1 MSLPTTTK
9 HWVVSKI
16 GSLDNLALKESS
28 IRQLKPTEVLV
39 RVHAVSLNYR
49 DLILARG
56 LYGQGIIQENLIPCS
71 DYSGEIIAV
80 GSDVPQDKWK
90 PGDRVSSNFSPN
102 HLDGDPSPETMS
114 AALGGPVHGVL
125 SQYVIS
131 PAEALVHVPDH
142 LTHEE
147 ASTLPCAA
155 LTAYSALLG
164 PIPVKAGDYVLV
176 QGTGGV
182 SIFGLQIA
190 VASGAT
196 VIATSSSDEKLKLAA
211 KLGAKHLINYKTTPN
226 WQDTVKEITNGRGV
240 DHVIEVGGPG
250 TLLKSI
256 QSIKH
261 AGWIHVIG
269 FLAQGADASLVGP
282 IIGTAAYVRGVLIGS
297 VAQFKNMNRLISAH
311 GLRPVVDKVF
321 PFDQALEA
329 YKYLESQAHVGKVVI
344 KVA

>member
-1 MSLPTTTK
+1 MSLPATTK

-16 GSLDNLALKESS
+16 GSLDNLALKESP
-28 IRQLKPTEVLV
+28 IRQPKPTEVLV

-49 DLILARG
+49 DLILAKG

-80 GSDVPQDKWK
+80 GEDVPQDKWK
-90 PGDRVSSNFSPN
+90 PGDRVCSNFSPN

-131 PAEALVHVPDH
+131 PAEALVRVPDH

-147 ASTLPCAA
+147 AATLPCAA

-226 WQDTVKEITNGRGV
+226 WQDTVKEITDGRGV

-250 TLLKSI
+250 TLLKSL

-261 AGWIHVIG
+261 AGWIHAIG

-329 YKYLESQAHVGKVVI
+329 YRYLESQAHFGKVVI
-344 KVA
+344 KVT

>member
-1 MSLPTTTK
+1 MSLPATTK

-16 GSLDNLALKESS
+16 GSLDNLALKESP
-28 IRQLKPTEVLV
+28 IRQPKPTEVLV

-49 DLILARG
+49 DLILAKG
-56 LYGQGIIQENLIPCS
+56 LYGQGMYENLIPCS

-80 GSDVPQDKWK
+80 GEDVPQDKWK
-90 PGDRVSSNFSPN
+90 PGDRVCSNFSPN
-102 HLDGDPSPETMS
+102 HLDGDPSPETMR

-125 SQYVIS
+125 SQYVVS
-131 PAEALVHVPDH
+131 PAEALVRVPDH

-226 WQDTVKEITNGRGV
+226 WQDTVKELTDGRGV

-250 TLLKSI
+250 TLLKSL

-261 AGWIHVIG
+261 AGWIHAIG

-329 YKYLESQAHVGKVVI
+329 YRYLESQAHFGKVVI
-344 KVA
+344 KVT